1 VKTLSLLQQI
11 SQIADELYNDTI
23 DSATKTQLLN
33 RLEKL
38 SVNYMNLRRELHIKN
53 DQQHIT

>member
-1 VKTLSLLQQI
+1 MKTLSLLKQI
-11 SQIADELYNDTI
+11 SQIADELYNGTI

-53 DQQHIT
+53 DNT

>member
-1 VKTLSLLQQI
+1 MKTLSLLQQI

-23 DSATKTQLLN
+23 DSDTKTQLLN